1 MGAVGVFKK
10 ALVPLDGSEEAA
22 GILPYV
28 ARIAQRL
35 GAELLLL
42 NVLDPHEAGIPQT
55 DFSKYA
61 VDADGR
67 ARQYLRHQI
76 ARLAEQGVT
85 ARAWV
90 STGERVEQIVGVA
103 PHHGCDLIA
112 MSTHGRTALGR
123 GILGPTT
130 DRVVHSSPLPVF
142 TVSPSAELWSGEPV
156 SRVLVPLDGSELAE
170 RALPHA
176 EFLAHSMSAEVLLVR
191 VVGAIGIPWR
201 DELPAASA
209 GVQPAEAAAKEYL
222 DRVARGLRDAGRE
235 VSTATPVGH
244 VAGSIMDLASDS
256 PGTVVVMA
264 SHGRSGVLRWA
275 IGSVAEAT
283 VRGSGVPVL
292 IVPCSGRRRLIGG
305 AFRRLTLRGLRSERL
320 NRRERGRY
328 YPGRYPSCPPT

>member
-1 MGAVGVFKK
+1 MFKK

-42 NVLDPHEAGIPQT
+42 SVLDPHESGIPQT

-67 ARQYLRHQI
+67 ARQYLRHLI

-103 PHHGCDLIA
+103 AHHGCDLIA
-112 MSTHGRTALGR
+112 MTTHGRTALGR

-130 DRVVHSSPLPVF
+130 DRVVHSSPLPVL
-142 TVSPSAELWSGEPV
+142 TVSPGAEPRGPEPI

-170 RALPHA
+170 HALPHA
-176 EFLAHSMSAEVLLVR
+176 ELLARGTSAEVLMVR
-191 VVGAIGIPWR
+191 VVSSMQVQWL
-201 DELPAASA
+201 DQLPAAA
-209 GVQPAEAAAKEYL
+209 AEMLEAAEAAAEEYL
-222 DRVARGLRDAGRE
+222 DRVAGMLRVAGLKVAA
-235 VSTATPVGH
+235 ATPVGH
-244 VAGSIMDLASDS
+244 VAGSIMDVASES

-292 IVPCSGRRRLIGG
+292 IVPSAGVE
-305 AFRRLTLRGLRSERL
+305 A
-320 NRRERGRY
+320 
-328 YPGRYPSCPPT
+328 